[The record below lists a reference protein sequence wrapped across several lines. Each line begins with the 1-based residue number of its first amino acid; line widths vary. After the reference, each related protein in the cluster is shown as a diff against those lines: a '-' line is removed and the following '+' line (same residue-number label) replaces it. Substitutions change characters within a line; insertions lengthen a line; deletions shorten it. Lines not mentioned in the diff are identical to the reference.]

1 MTDDDP
7 DVINLDKTKA
17 RRGKWQN
24 DCIKSAK
31 GNPLPIIANA
41 LLALRRDGGLQDA
54 FAFDEMARQTMLVH
68 PIGSPMAPFE
78 PRAIVDEDVAY
89 VTEYLQGAGLRHI
102 GSSVVRDAICTRA
115 VENFYHPVRDYLES
129 LQWDGQKRVN
139 VWLTTRLGAELT
151 DYTSA
156 IGQMFLISMVA
167 RIYEPGCKSDHM
179 MVLEGLQGAM
189 KSTACAVLGGPWFSD
204 ALPEVSGGKD
214 VSQHLRG
221 KWLIEVGEMHAMGR
235 TETTLLK
242 SFITRQ
248 TEKYRPSYGRFEV
261 EEPRQCVFIG
271 TTNRAAYLR
280 DESGGRRF
288 WPVKTGTIDIE
299 GLAGDRDQLFAEAV
313 QLYRN
318 EEPWW
323 PDRTFEQRHIRS
335 EQDARFEA
343 DAWEEMVS
351 HYLATQTKVT
361 IGQVAQ
367 FALFFEKSKIG
378 TADQRRIAA
387 ILELLGWHRLPKDSQ
402 GRRFWSL

>member
-7 DVINLDKTKA
+7 DVINLDKAKA

-31 GNPLPIIANA
+31 GNPLPIIANV
-41 LLALRRDGGLQDA
+41 LLALRRDSGLQDA
-54 FAFDEMARQTMLVH
+54 FAFDEMARTTMLVH

-78 PRAIVDEDVAY
+78 PRAILDEDVAY

-151 DYTSA
+151 DYTRA

-221 KWLIEVGEMHAMGR
+221 KWLIEVGEMHALVGTHVAPRLPHHVAAGDLVKQGVKPTHPILLGTAIKHALEGSNAIPANGR
-235 TETTLLK
+235 TDGASRKPGTH
-242 SFITRQ
+242 Q
-248 TEKYRPSYGRFEV
+248 RPSRPSTCTDEAG
-261 EEPRQCVFIG
+261 
-271 TTNRAAYLR
+271 ALR
-280 DESGGRRF
+280 S
-288 WPVKTGTIDIE
+288 
-299 GLAGDRDQLFAEAV
+299 DRVVLS
-313 QLYRN
+313 R
-318 EEPWW
+318 PS
-323 PDRTFEQRHIRS
+323 P
-335 EQDARFEA
+335 
-343 DAWEEMVS
+343 
-351 HYLATQTKVT
+351 
-361 IGQVAQ
+361 
-367 FALFFEKSKIG
+367 
-378 TADQRRIAA
+378 
-387 ILELLGWHRLPKDSQ
+387 LLRPPLTPSRLPATS
-402 GRRFWSL
+402 RFCRL